1 MCLAILRIVS
11 VEMEYLPFEVVK
23 DAVDEA
29 ALLAAVSLAC
39 FLSLPFSRF
48 EGCC

>member
-1 MCLAILRIVS
+1 
-11 VEMEYLPFEVVK
+11 MEYLPFEVVK